1 MRLVDLGGVDLER
14 EPHERLDLLER
25 VQVGLG
31 LAGDGLDELED
42 LGPVVAPPAGL
53 ALHLLEEQ
61 LLALHAAEIEELVV
75 PEAHVVE
82 RLLAAHELVA
92 GLQVDGLVV
101 RARRDEVLVVDGQVD
116 AAEDVDHVP
125 EAGEVDLD
133 PAVDG
138 QAGDLLEGLDDERRP
153 AVGVGLVHL
162 VETDAGDVDL
172 EVARQREHGDALR
185 LRVEAHEHLGVRAA
199 GIAEDAVL
207 VGADEQDVHRLVGQ
221 RQLDLLVGRLDR
233 RALLGRAGGGAR
245 VADLRDEAVRV
256 ADGEARRGQD
266 EHDHGDADQLDGEV
280 TTEGDVGGDEGDGG
294 HHDDRRPD
302 HRPFRHLVR
311 GVDDVEGRAGVADR
325 LAAEEPVQER
335 PGHRGGRDERPDPP
349 APLRRRRASGTRR
362 RARSRPRPRRGGLR
376 LADVLVFSDFVDP
389 VAAHAPPP
397 RRAHAPRTTPSS
409 HD

>member
-14 EPHERLDLLER
+14 EPHERLDLPER

-42 LGPVVAPPAGL
+42 LGPVAAPAAGL

-61 LLALHAAEIEELVV
+61 LLALHAAEVEELVV

-101 RARRDEVLVVDGQVD
+101 RARRHEVLVVDGQVD

-125 EAGEVDLD
+125 EPGEVDLD

-138 QAGDLLEGLDDERRP
+138 QAGDLLEGLDDERRS

-162 VETDAGDVDL
+162 VETDAGDLDL

-185 LRVEAHEHLGVRAA
+185 LRVEAHEHLRVRAA

-207 VGADEQDVHRLVGQ
+207 VGADEQDVHRLVGE
-221 RQLDLLVGRLDR
+221 RHLDLLVGRLDR
-233 RALLGRAGGGAR
+233 RALLRRLGGGAR
-245 VADLRDEAVRV
+245 VADLGYEAVRV

-266 EHDHGDADQLDGEV
+266 EDDHGDADQLDGEV
-280 TTEGDVGGDEGDGG
+280 AAEGDVGGDE
-294 HHDDRRPD
+294 
-302 HRPFRHLVR
+302 
-311 GVDDVEGRAGVADR
+311 
-325 LAAEEPVQER
+325 
-335 PGHRGGRDERPDPP
+335 
-349 APLRRRRASGTRR
+349 RRRR
-362 RARSRPRPRRGGLR
+362 RPRRPAPR
-376 LADVLVFSDFVDP
+376 
-389 VAAHAPPP
+389 APPIP
-397 RRAHAPRTTPSS
+397 APCPWR
-409 HD
+409 

>member
-1 MRLVDLGGVDLER
+1 M
-14 EPHERLDLLER
+14 
-25 VQVGLG
+25 
-31 LAGDGLDELED
+31 
-42 LGPVVAPPAGL
+42 
-53 ALHLLEEQ
+53 
-61 LLALHAAEIEELVV
+61 
-75 PEAHVVE
+75 
-82 RLLAAHELVA
+82 
-92 GLQVDGLVV
+92 
-101 RARRDEVLVVDGQVD
+101 
-116 AAEDVDHVP
+116 P

-185 LRVEAHEHLGVRAA
+185 LRVEAHEHLRVRAA

-221 RQLDLLVGRLDR
+221 RHLDLLVGRLDR

-245 VADLRDEAVRV
+245 VADLPDEAVRV
-256 ADGEARRGQD
+256 ADGETRCGQD
-266 EHDHGDADQLDGEV
+266 EHDHGDAGQLDGEV

-311 GVDDVEGRAGVADR
+311 SVDDVEGRAGVADR

-335 PGHRGGRDERPDPP
+335 PGRRGGRDERPDPP
-349 APLRRRRASGTRR
+349 APLRRRRASGTTA
-362 RARSRPRPRRGGLR
+362 ARTVSPAPRRGGLR
-376 LADVLVFSDFVDP
+376 LADVLVFSDSVDP